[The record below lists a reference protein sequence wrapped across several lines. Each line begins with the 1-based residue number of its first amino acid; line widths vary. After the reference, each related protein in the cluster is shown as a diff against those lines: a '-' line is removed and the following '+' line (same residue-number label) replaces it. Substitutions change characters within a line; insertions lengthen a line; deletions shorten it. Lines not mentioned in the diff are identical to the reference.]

1 LKQEYKKNMATG
13 RKLVSDVRS
22 MHKLL
27 STDSL
32 LQIEVILSE
41 IKCNIHKLKRNKSK
55 ESCGQQIR
63 CSTIPLFRVC
73 EVPFLNVVHML
84 IHVQ

>member
-1 LKQEYKKNMATG
+1 MLHYNYRDGKIGEFEARIKKNMATG

-32 LQIEVILSE
+32 ITDRGYFIRV
-41 IKCNIHKLKRNKSK
+41 KCNILTS
-55 ESCGQQIR
+55 
-63 CSTIPLFRVC
+63 
-73 EVPFLNVVHML
+73 
-84 IHVQ
+84 